1 MRITKSLIFSALFAL
16 TVGTATA
23 STNPT
28 FSDARKEIK
37 KLIVKSDIVD
47 VVQKEVTLNVTFMVN
62 DKNEII
68 VMSTDNEDYDA
79 SIKSILNYKK
89 LKSSDMKIN
98 TNYTLPIVLKK

>member
-79 SIKSILNYKK
+79 SIKC
-89 LKSSDMKIN
+89 
-98 TNYTLPIVLKK
+98 